1 MDSMAK
7 HSETNTDTGGR
18 PGQSPSR
25 HYKEVTYVIKVLPPV
40 WTISPAGHSSWM
52 ASCTGEEH
60 TRQPQPCA
68 SLKSLSFCV
77 HFTSS
82 QPCFLTALRVTG
94 GYIRGPH
101 TSSRC
106 TVVTCGTYTASALG
120 TSAPSQAEAWKV
132 TSKAHH
138 WSD

>member
-18 PGQSPSR
+18 PVQSPSR

-40 WTISPAGHSSWM
+40 WTISPAGHSSWV

-68 SLKSLSFCV
+68 GLKSPSFCV
-77 HFTSS
+77 YFTSS

-106 TVVTCGTYTASALG
+106 TVVTCGTLPNLG
-120 TSAPSQAEAWKV
+120 HLCTQSSRSLEG
-132 TSKAHH
+132 HL
-138 WSD
+138 